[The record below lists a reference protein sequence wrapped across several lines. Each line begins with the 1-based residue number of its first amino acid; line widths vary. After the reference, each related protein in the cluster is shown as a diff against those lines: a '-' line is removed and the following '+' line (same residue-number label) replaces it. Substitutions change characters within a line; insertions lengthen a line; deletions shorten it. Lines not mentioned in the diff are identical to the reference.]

1 MYTKSQRSLID
12 MSGRLAWEK
21 MEGREVIHA
30 EKRRKGR
37 KRRRGW
43 RKRNESRREKKK
55 RSRELSSLL
64 LDKRR
69 QIINNAPVYTSRVGD
84 PSFLELQPNSF
95 PIVVVVFV
103 EFFSFETQ
111 KPDRTIARVK
121 QPPTSTFV
129 LTTYNTTEP

>member
-1 MYTKSQRSLID
+1 MQR
-12 MSGRLAWEK
+12 REEK
-21 MEGREVIHA
+21 EESDD
-30 EKRRKGR
+30 
-37 KRRRGW
+37 GW

-84 PSFLELQPNSF
+84 PSLLELRSNSF
-95 PIVVVVFV
+95 PIVVVVVFV